1 MAQMYQL
8 KIKWLDTDIMALFN
22 NSKNQIRENKKLS
35 SWLLLQKL
43 KLNKN
48 WRGHDVLHQSY
59 QTKLK
64 A

>member
-8 KIKWLDTDIMALFN
+8 KIKWLDTDIMALSN
-22 NSKNQIRENKKLS
+22 NSKNQSRENKKLS
-35 SWLLLQKL
+35 SWLPLQKL